1 MRRATVL
8 AAAILALGAL
18 GAPAMAVAPSEV
30 PDEGAATLDRV
41 AGQSRFDTAA
51 QTAVRAYPD
60 GTDTVLVATGLN
72 FPDAL
77 AASFLSGG
85 GREAPI
91 LLVEREHVPQE
102 TRDALDQ
109 LGPSRI
115 VVLGK
120 TDAVAADTVQEL
132 ADSYPDANVDVL
144 GGQTRI
150 ETAAMI
156 ADEGGPIGT
165 MRDLSD
171 PTSTDELKTAIVARA
186 GNFPDAL
193 ASGPLALEGRH
204 PILLTPTD
212 TLDPVTRDA
221 LADLGIEQVV
231 VTGGTVAISQ
241 DVEDAIADLDT
252 IVSVHRVAGEDR
264 TETAVQ
270 LGELTRSALGWDASA
285 MSLARGDFFPDALTI
300 APLAAQLDASLVLAQ
315 NPQTIGANTFV
326 GLQDVCA
333 TIEDLLITGGEIAIS
348 PDAAGEAKLA
358 TICADETFSISGDQ
372 EIADGDADASGT
384 GWLVVEGDTVCMTYA
399 VDGLDGE
406 ADMSHIHQGEAGA
419 SGDPVI
425 DLGAPDAGGFRST
438 CVDDADVASGLT
450 ADPTDY
456 YVNIHTPDLPQGAAR
471 GQIAATNAFQVYGAA
486 ENDDDPDTVGADA
499 DVSFGHGQEGLV
511 GDARVFL
518 GDDTT
523 LCVDLDLPDDS
534 PALTGAHIHEG
545 RVDENGPVLVTF
557 EELVGQP
564 DGFACATPDDEAT
577 AEATAQ
583 AIAADPAAYYLNVHT
598 ETFPGGIAR
607 GQLAA
612 DAVAD
617 LTGEAEVAGGETGA
631 GDLDA
636 SGTGWAYR
644 ASAANPDVVCAAY
657 HVEDVDP
664 VTAAHIHQGAAG
676 TNGAPVVT
684 IGDYGDAGLEAPGEA
699 ITDDFGCQT
708 DVDGT
713 DAAAIFTD
721 PSNHYVNVH
730 TETYPDGAVRGQLE
744 TS

>member
-1 MRRATVL
+1 ML

-18 GAPAMAVAPSEV
+18 GAPAMAVAPSAV
-30 PDEGAATLDRV
+30 PDEGAATLDRI

-109 LGPSRI
+109 LDPSRI
-115 VVLGK
+115 IVLGK

-132 ADSYPDANVDVL
+132 ADSYPDTDVDVI

-156 ADEGGPIGT
+156 AHRGGDIGT

-171 PTSTDELKTAIVARA
+171 PTSTDELTTAIVARA

-221 LADLGIEQVV
+221 LTDPDLGIEQVV

-241 DVEDAIADLDT
+241 DVEDAIADLDN
-252 IVSVHRVAGEDR
+252 VASVHRVAGEDR
-264 TETAVQ
+264 TQTAVE
-270 LGELTRSALGWDASA
+270 LGELTRSTLGWDAST
-285 MSLARGDFFPDALTI
+285 MSLARGDFFPDALTV

-333 TIEDLLITGGEIAIS
+333 TIEDLLITGGDIAIS

-372 EIADGDADASGT
+372 EVDDGDPDATGT

-399 VDGLDGE
+399 VDGLDAQ
-406 ADMSHIHQGEAGA
+406 ADMSHIHLGEAGA
-419 SGDPVI
+419 TGDPVI

-438 CVDDADVASGLT
+438 CVDDADVASGIT

-471 GQIAATNAFQVYGAA
+471 GQIAATDSFRVYGAA
-486 ENDDDPDTVGADA
+486 ENDDDPDTAGADA
-499 DVSFGHGQEGLV
+499 DVTFGHGEDGLV
-511 GDARVFL
+511 GDVRLFL

-523 LCVDLDLPDDS
+523 LCVDLELPDGS
-534 PALTGAHIHEG
+534 PDPHGCPHP
-545 RVDENGPVLVTF
+545 RGPRRR
-557 EELVGQP
+557 ERP
-564 DGFACATPDDEAT
+564 
-577 AEATAQ
+577 
-583 AIAADPAAYYLNVHT
+583 
-598 ETFPGGIAR
+598 
-607 GQLAA
+607 
-612 DAVAD
+612 
-617 LTGEAEVAGGETGA
+617 GA
-631 GDLDA
+631 GDLR
-636 SGTGWAYR
+636 R
-644 ASAANPDVVCAAY
+644 ARGPAGRVRLR
-657 HVEDVDP
+657 DP
-664 VTAAHIHQGAAG
+664 RRRDHGRGHGGSHRRQPRRVLPERPHRDLPRRDRTRPAG
-676 TNGAPVVT
+676 RRRGR
-684 IGDYGDAGLEAPGEA
+684 G
-699 ITDDFGCQT
+699 
-708 DVDGT
+708 
-713 DAAAIFTD
+713 
-721 PSNHYVNVH
+721 
-730 TETYPDGAVRGQLE
+730 PDGRGRGRQRRDRCRRPGRQRYGLGLPRVGRQPGRGLRGVARRGHR
-744 TS
+744 SADRRPHPPGRGRRQR